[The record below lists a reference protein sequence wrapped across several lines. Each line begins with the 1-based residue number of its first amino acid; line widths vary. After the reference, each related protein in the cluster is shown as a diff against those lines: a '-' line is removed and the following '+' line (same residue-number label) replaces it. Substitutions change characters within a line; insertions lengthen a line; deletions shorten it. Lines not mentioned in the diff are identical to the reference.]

1 MPLPQ
6 RLMAIGLFAL
16 LVASCQSDG
25 SMVGAL
31 DVASTENNVQTGSDG
46 SSNAAT
52 RSFGSGPVRIGV
64 LLPTSAGGVDGER
77 ARGMADAVLL
87 AANDLGGGVVT
98 VVLRDT
104 AGSSGR
110 SRAAATEEIGS
121 RASVIVGPSDA
132 SGAAEVAAIKG
143 DRRPPFLLLAR
154 GMAARNTYPMPLAES
169 DSAVQGVL
177 AVLRQGKQGVAILA
191 ADTAGGTEVDKA
203 VSQAVTGAGGVIEA
217 RARFGASTDSLA
229 AAVRS
234 VREALTRPEIILVA
248 NDGQP
253 VAPLAAALSAAGL
266 LGKGVVLVGTSAW
279 SRDDFASGKVD
290 GATIATVDAAEMAPM
305 AERFRA
311 AYGRDPQLYEAYAY
325 DAVALSAGLARA
337 AGEKGLSAE
346 VLTSPTGFR
355 STTGL
360 FRLNPDGSVQRALA
374 LHRVAK
380 GKLQRIG
387 TAPTSF

>member
-1 MPLPQ
+1 MLLLW
-6 RLMAIGLFAL
+6 RAMAVGSFAIFA
-16 LVASCQSDG
+16 ASCQSDG

-31 DVASTENNVQTGSDG
+31 DVAPGEGSTQSRSADPSD
-46 SSNAAT
+46 SAT
-52 RSFGSGPVRIGV
+52 RTFGSGPVRIGV
-64 LLPTSAGGVDGER
+64 LLPTSAGGIEGER

-143 DRRPPFLLLAR
+143 ERRPPFLLLAR
-154 GMAARNTYPMPLAES
+154 GMPARNTYPMPLAES

-191 ADTAGGTEVDKA
+191 ADTAGGTEA
-203 VSQAVTGAGGVIEA
+203 EQNVSKAVTGAGGVIEA
-217 RARFGASTDSLA
+217 RARFGASADSIA

-234 VREALTRPEIILVA
+234 VREAVTKPEIILVA

-266 LGKGVVLVGTSAW
+266 LGKGVVLVGTSSW
-279 SRDDFASGKVD
+279 SREDFVSGKVE
-290 GATIATVDAAEMAPM
+290 GAMIATVDSAEMAPM

-311 AYGRDPQLYEAYAY
+311 AYGREPQLHEAYAY
-325 DAVALSAGLARA
+325 DAVALSAGLARS

-346 VLTSPTGFR
+346 VLTSPVGFR

-374 LHRVAK
+374 LHRVSK
-380 GKLQRIG
+380 GKLQRVG
-387 TAPTSF
+387 TAPASF